1 MIYRTEYM
9 QRLKAFKDNKII
21 KVVTGLRRSGK
32 STLLEMFRNEL
43 LEDGVRLEQIQY
55 LNFELMKYDAIRT
68 YKQLYDLVIEK
79 DGKLAKVQVKATG
92 CKTKNNI
99 YQLSLKSCGGT
110 KGKEY
115 KTLINTNIDYLFI
128 LNADLKMYVI
138 PKNEIKNKSTIN
150 LGEKMNKFIVEF

>member
-1 MIYRTEYM
+1 M
-9 QRLKAFKDNKII
+9 KFSSNKEKGNSGLGMAIAYFSSNGY
-21 KVVTGLRRSGK
+21 VVS
-32 STLLEMFRNEL
+32 
-43 LEDGVRLEQIQY
+43 IP
-55 LNFELMKYDAIRT
+55 LNDT
-68 YKQLYDLVIEK
+68 QDYDLVIEK
-79 DGKLAKVQVKATG
+79 EVQVKATG

-150 LGEKMNKFIVEF
+150 LGEKMNRFIVEF

>member
-1 MIYRTEYM
+1 M
-9 QRLKAFKDNKII
+9 KFSSNKEKGNSGLGMAIAYFSSNGY
-21 KVVTGLRRSGK
+21 VVS
-32 STLLEMFRNEL
+32 
-43 LEDGVRLEQIQY
+43 IP
-55 LNFELMKYDAIRT
+55 LNDT
-68 YKQLYDLVIEK
+68 QDYDLVIEK
-79 DGKLAKVQVKATG
+79 DGKLAKVQVKATV

-150 LGEKMNKFIVEF
+150 LGEKMNRFIVEF